1 MSVVINGDTGIS
13 GVNGSAASP
22 AIQGG
27 DADTGIFFGTNQAS
41 ISTSGS
47 QRLFVDSQGRVGI
60 GESSPDALLCIKGD
74 SNGTTIPT
82 IRLKD
87 GTDTREAWI
96 SNTSGDLVL
105 AVGDNDDAIDGQL
118 KLFESGRLQYDT
130 NSAGETLKILND
142 GTVSMSQSLKVAD
155 TQLPTAGALSHR
167 NLVVNGSM
175 KIAQRATSETTAVA
189 GYHTVDRLKVSPSD
203 SQTQSQISLTSADTP
218 FTHGLRKAFRLQ
230 NSTVSTAGINTY
242 REIDYRIEGQ
252 DIAQSGWKH
261 TDPNSFITISFWLRA
276 SVAQSYYLYLRAFH
290 GTAQAYSCELAVAA
304 NTWTKFE
311 KTIPGNANI
320 TINSDN
326 TAGLLLRFIPWYAV
340 TYTGAGAPLNAWQAT
355 SSDYVPDMTNTWV
368 TTLNSTFDIT
378 GFQCEVGKKAT
389 PFEHRG
395 FGEELARCQR
405 YFERLGGNRAYDP
418 IGVGKHRATTQSYFS
433 SFYKVTKR
441 TSPSI
446 SFVDNIITTD
456 RYVYDRAVT
465 ALTDVSASPDGLH
478 ANFTHTAAG
487 DEHRPIF
494 ITSSST
500 TPYGYIDVNAEL

>member
-13 GVNGSAASP
+13 GVNGTAASP
-22 AIQGG
+22 AIKGG
-27 DADTGIFFGTNQAS
+27 DADTGIFFGTNTAS
-41 ISTSGS
+41 ISTGGTFRLHVNSSGNLGVGTNS
-47 QRLFVDSQGRVGI
+47 PSTLIHGSSSGNAALTLQTSGASNSVSTNYQSANRIFFTGVDIGGANSAYTIYDGTAGVERVRVDSI
-60 GESSPDALLCIKGD
+60 G
-74 SNGTTIPT
+74 
-82 IRLKD
+82 
-87 GTDTREAWI
+87 
-96 SNTSGDLVL
+96 
-105 AVGDNDDAIDGQL
+105 AV
-118 KLFESGRLQYDT
+118 
-130 NSAGETLKILND
+130 
-142 GTVSMSQSLKVAD
+142 TVSESLKVAD

-230 NSTVSTAGINTY
+230 NSTVSTAGVNTY

-261 TDPNSFITISFWLRA
+261 TDPNSFITVSFWLRA

-340 TYTGAGAPLNAWQAT
+340 TYTGSGAPLNAWQPT

-395 FGEELARCQR
+395 FGEELTRCQR

-433 SFYKVTKR
+433 AFYKVTKR
-441 TSPSI
+441 TSPTI
-446 SFVDNIITTD
+446 SFENNIITTD

-465 ALTDVSASPDGLH
+465 GLSDVAASPAGLH

-487 DEHRPIF
+487 AEHRPIF